1 MIMNSVDKIT
11 RDTKILLD
19 SAKDTVTSNLM
30 NAIRTREVEI
40 PEAQLSRILT
50 LVNSSIDQGYQK
62 ALTTYQNSIKKH
74 M

>member
-1 MIMNSVDKIT
+1 MNSVDKIT

>member
-1 MIMNSVDKIT
+1 MNSIDKIT

-30 NAIRTREVEI
+30 NAIRTKEVEI
-40 PEAQLSRILT
+40 PEAQLSRILM

-62 ALTTYQNSIKKH
+62 ALTSYQNSIKKH

>member
-1 MIMNSVDKIT
+1 MFMNSIDKIT

-30 NAIRTREVEI
+30 NAIRTKEVEI
-40 PEAQLSRILT
+40 PEAQLSRILM

-62 ALTTYQNSIKKH
+62 ALTSYQNSIKKH